1 MTKVNISEAAKLAG
15 ISRSKLY
22 ENYIN
27 TGKISVDKSN
37 PKKPMVDTSELLRVF
52 GELHASDSSENNN
65 RDTRE
70 QHKKT
75 PWDTENDTTQAKLFE
90 MERRLLMMEGE
101 NKLLA
106 SEKQSMER
114 LLDERENT
122 IADLRQQTQK
132 QLDILERSQLM
143 LEDKK
148 KPSLLQ
154 RLFG

>member
-1 MTKVNISEAAKLAG
+1 
-15 ISRSKLY
+15 
-22 ENYIN
+22 
-27 TGKISVDKSN
+27 
-37 PKKPMVDTSELLRVF
+37 
-52 GELHASDSSENNN
+52 
-65 RDTRE
+65 
-70 QHKKT
+70 
-75 PWDTENDTTQAKLFE
+75 
-90 MERRLLMMEGE
+90 MMEGE

-154 RLFG
+154 RFFG

>member
-1 MTKVNISEAAKLAG
+1 MTKVNISEAAKLAD
-15 ISRSKLY
+15 ISRSKFY

-52 GELHASDSSENNN
+52 GELHASDTSENNN

-75 PWDTENDTTQAKLFE
+75 HWDTENDTIQAKLFE

-132 QLDILERSQLM
+132 QLAILERSQLM

-154 RLFG
+154 RFFG

>member
-1 MTKVNISEAAKLAG
+1 MTKVNISEAAKLAD
-15 ISRSKLY
+15 ISRSKFY

-75 PWDTENDTTQAKLFE
+75 PWDTENDTIQAKLFE

-154 RLFG
+154 RFFG